1 MNELSNT
8 MDLSSTLLRAQSLF
22 RRFQRTVDAIDKKH
36 NFPVPNIRQRNSAS
50 SSITRSSSQKSSP
63 TAIGTDD
70 RNGAAR
76 KAKAKD
82 AIVGEAQKERVISP
96 ELRGLLSRKVVV
108 LDKTRAA
115 VSVSG
120 GNRN

>member
-1 MNELSNT
+1 M
-8 MDLSSTLLRAQSLF
+8 
-22 RRFQRTVDAIDKKH
+22 
-36 NFPVPNIRQRNSAS
+36 RQRNSAS
-50 SSITRSSSQKSSP
+50 SSITRSSSQKSRP
-63 TAIGTDD
+63 TAIGIDD
-70 RNGAAR
+70 RNEAAK

-82 AIVGEAQKERVISP
+82 VSAGETQKERVISP

-115 VSVSG
+115 VPVSG